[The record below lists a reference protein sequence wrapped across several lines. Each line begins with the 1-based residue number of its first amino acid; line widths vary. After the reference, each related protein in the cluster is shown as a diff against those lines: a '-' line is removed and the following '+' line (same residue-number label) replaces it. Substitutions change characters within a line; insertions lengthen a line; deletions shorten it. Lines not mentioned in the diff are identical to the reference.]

1 MYTIA
6 DTEILLEEGVISQ
19 TAARIIEARAR
30 STMVTLAIN
39 AVLCTGIVFATFGL
53 IFWLADAMLVAVS
66 GILLAG
72 AGLLTLRQGPALYA
86 MFGNAASLIGAG
98 MLIGGAGFELA
109 GNFESIA
116 GPVMAIAGAVVA
128 VPVAWAMH
136 HNRLTTRFVTG
147 AVTLMALALHLTGV
161 GYLVHESGASGLP
174 VAAFWLYAAAAIAGA
189 GWFTDVRL
197 VSALAIVPFAQALD
211 TGTFYFHAAYVFYS
225 PEPTLSIMQMCALV
239 VLMVLVA
246 RRTPERTARHARIHL
261 IMAFIVASLCALVGS
276 LWGDVVGETIWGP
289 GSAMHRSGLSYED
302 WRDSLAAFRDTA
314 LTVHENVFT
323 IVWALSL
330 AGIIFWSA
338 HKNMRGIFNA
348 AVTFA
353 AIHAYTQAFETFY
366 DEPLAY
372 AAGGFAAIPLA
383 WGMWR
388 LNTWFLAR
396 QPAET

>member
-6 DTEILLEEGVISQ
+6 DTETLLEEGVISR

-39 AVLCTGIVFATFGL
+39 AVLCTGIIFATFGL
-53 IFWLADAMLVAVS
+53 IFWLADALMVAVS
-66 GILLAG
+66 GVLLAG
-72 AGLLTLRQGPALYA
+72 AGLLTLRRGPALYA
-86 MFGNAASLIGAG
+86 MFGNAAALIGAG

-109 GNFESIA
+109 GNYPDVA
-116 GPVMAIAGAVVA
+116 GPVMAIAGAAVA
-128 VPVAWAMH
+128 LSAAWALH
-136 HNRLTTRFVTG
+136 GRRLTTGFVTG
-147 AVTLMALALHLTGV
+147 SVTLMALALHLTRV
-161 GYLVHESGASGLP
+161 GYLVHDSGASGLP
-174 VAAFWLYAAAAIAGA
+174 VSAFWLYAAAAIAGA

-225 PEPTLSIMQMCALV
+225 PEPTLSILQMC
-239 VLMVLVA
+239 VLGAVMLLVA
-246 RRTPERTARHARIHL
+246 QGTTERTARHARIHL

-276 LWGDVVGETIWGP
+276 LWGDVVGETVWGP
-289 GSAMHRSGLSYED
+289 GATMHGSGLSYYD
-302 WRDSLAAFRDTA
+302 WRDSLVAFRDTA
-314 LTVHENVFT
+314 LVVHENVFT
-323 IVWALSL
+323 VAWALAL